1 MFTMSTARAA
11 PRAARSTAPRLRQIC
26 LAAPTL
32 APGVDQLLQL
42 FGLGAAYDDPH
53 VANYGLANAA
63 LAVGHTDGGDAWDGP
78 YAPAGPQSQPQ
89 IRLDRATGIAG
100 VALRGA
106 DASALAARWAALVG
120 VAATADAQG
129 RLQLL
134 LPGGFIAFEAA
145 APGEAD
151 GLTDIV
157 LQAVDPAAVLHQAAS
172 LDVPVTASGRC
183 ATTPAPASH
192 CAAAAATP

>member
-1 MFTMSTARAA
+1 MCKQRVCEKTAKRKFQSVCQNTI
-11 PRAARSTAPRLRQIC
+11 RYHCWTRQ
-26 LAAPTL
+26 
-32 APGVDQLLQL
+32 
-42 FGLGAAYDDPH
+42 
-53 VANYGLANAA
+53 NK
-63 LAVGHTDGGDAWDGP
+63 
-78 YAPAGPQSQPQ
+78 QSQPQ

-100 VALRGA
+100 VVLRGA

-134 LPGGFIAFEAA
+134 PGGFIAFEAA

-157 LQAVDPAAVLHQAAS
+157 LQAVDPAPVLHQAAS
-172 LDVPVTASGRC
+172 LGAPVTAGGLVLAGVRFSLTS
-183 ATTPAPASH
+183 AAPTAG
-192 CAAAAATP
+192 